1 MGRFSSSLTYTLS
14 TVLVLLL
21 VSFGYSAL
29 KKYRLDGSSDET
41 AVNLARAIYTSGL
54 ADSLIDSAHPAF
66 LRQVSPAA
74 LQSTVSATLARLG
87 PLTAMTEIRG
97 AAQVPMLTY
106 PTQEVT
112 ASYEINL
119 LFGESQ
125 ATLFIDLITQ
135 PGGWQVT
142 AFRLDSPLIYN

>member
-41 AVNLARAIYTSGL
+41 AVNLARATYTSGM

-106 PTQEVT
+106 PAQEIP
-112 ASYEINL
+112 AS
-119 LFGESQ
+119 
-125 ATLFIDLITQ
+125 
-135 PGGWQVT
+135 
-142 AFRLDSPLIYN
+142 

>member
-1 MGRFSSSLTYTLS
+1 MGRFSSSLTHTLS
-14 TVLVLLL
+14 TVIVLLL
-21 VSFGYSAL
+21 VSFGYNAL
-29 KKYRLDGSSDET
+29 QKYRLDGSSDET
-41 AVNLARAIYTSGL
+41 AVNLARAVYTSGL

-74 LQSTVSATLARLG
+74 LQSTASATLAR
-87 PLTAMTEIRG
+87 
-97 AAQVPMLTY
+97 VPILTY
-106 PTQEVT
+106 PTQEIP

>member
-1 MGRFSSSLTYTLS
+1 MGRFSSLLTHTLS
-14 TVLVLLL
+14 TVIVLLL

-29 KKYRLDGSSDET
+29 QKYRLDGSSDET
-41 AVNLARAIYTSGL
+41 AVNLARAVYTSGL

-74 LQSTVSATLARLG
+74 LQSTVSATLAR
-87 PLTAMTEIRG
+87 
-97 AAQVPMLTY
+97 VPILTY
-106 PTQEVT
+106 PTQEIP

>member
-14 TVLVLLL
+14 TVPVLLL

-54 ADSLIDSAHPAF
+54 ADSLIDSSHPAF

-74 LQSTVSATLARLG
+74 LQSKVSATLARLG
-87 PLTAMTEIRG
+87 PLT
-97 AAQVPMLTY
+97 
-106 PTQEVT
+106 
-112 ASYEINL
+112 
-119 LFGESQ
+119 
-125 ATLFIDLITQ
+125 DK
-135 PGGWQVT
+135 W
-142 AFRLDSPLIYN
+142 

>member
-41 AVNLARAIYTSGL
+41 AVNLARATYTSGM

-112 ASYEINL
+112 P
-119 LFGESQ
+119 
-125 ATLFIDLITQ
+125 AT
-135 PGGWQVT
+135 
-142 AFRLDSPLIYN
+142 RLTCFLVSRGRRCLST

>member
-1 MGRFSSSLTYTLS
+1 MGRFSSSLTHTLS
-14 TVLVLLL
+14 TVIVLLL

-29 KKYRLDGSSDET
+29 QNYRLDGSSDET
-41 AVNLARAIYTSGL
+41 AVNLARAVYTSGL
-54 ADSLIDSAHPAF
+54 ADSLIDFAHPAF

-87 PLTAMTEIRG
+87 PLTATTQIRG
-97 AAQVPMLTY
+97 AARVPILTY
-106 PTQEVT
+106 PTQEIP

-135 PGGWQVT
+135 PGGWQLT

>member
-14 TVLVLLL
+14 TVLALLL

-41 AVNLARAIYTSGL
+41 AVNLARATYTSGM
-54 ADSLIDSAHPAF
+54 ADSLIDYAHPAF

-119 LFGESQ
+119 LFGESR
-125 ATLFIDLITQ
+125 ATLFL
-135 PGGWQVT
+135 
-142 AFRLDSPLIYN
+142 

>member
-14 TVLVLLL
+14 TVLALLL

-41 AVNLARAIYTSGL
+41 AVNLARATYTSGM
-54 ADSLIDSAHPAF
+54 ADSLIVSAHPAF

-119 LFGESQ
+119 LFGESR
-125 ATLFIDLITQ
+125 ATLFL
-135 PGGWQVT
+135 
-142 AFRLDSPLIYN
+142 

>member
-14 TVLVLLL
+14 TVLALLL

-119 LFGESQ
+119 LFGESR
-125 ATLFIDLITQ
+125 ATLFL
-135 PGGWQVT
+135 
-142 AFRLDSPLIYN
+142 

>member
-14 TVLVLLL
+14 TVLALLL

-119 LFGESQ
+119 LFGESR
-125 ATLFIDLITQ
+125 ATLF
-135 PGGWQVT
+135 
-142 AFRLDSPLIYN
+142 

>member
-41 AVNLARAIYTSGL
+41 AVNLARAIYNSGL

-119 LFGESQ
+119 LFGESR
-125 ATLFIDLITQ
+125 ATLFL
-135 PGGWQVT
+135 
-142 AFRLDSPLIYN
+142 

>member
-14 TVLVLLL
+14 TVLALLL

-41 AVNLARAIYTSGL
+41 AVNLARATYTSGM

-119 LFGESQ
+119 LFGESR
-125 ATLFIDLITQ
+125 ATLFL
-135 PGGWQVT
+135 
-142 AFRLDSPLIYN
+142 

>member
-14 TVLVLLL
+14 TVLALLL

-41 AVNLARAIYTSGL
+41 AVNLARATYTSGM

-119 LFGESQ
+119 LFGES
-125 ATLFIDLITQ
+125 
-135 PGGWQVT
+135 
-142 AFRLDSPLIYN
+142 

>member
-119 LFGESQ
+119 LFGESR
-125 ATLFIDLITQ
+125 ATLFL
-135 PGGWQVT
+135 
-142 AFRLDSPLIYN
+142 

>member
-1 MGRFSSSLTYTLS
+1 MGRFSSLLTHTLS
-14 TVLVLLL
+14 TVIVLLL

-29 KKYRLDGSSDET
+29 QKYRLDGSSDET
-41 AVNLARAIYTSGL
+41 AGNLARAVYTSGL

-74 LQSTVSATLARLG
+74 LQSTVSATLAR
-87 PLTAMTEIRG
+87 
-97 AAQVPMLTY
+97 VPILTY
-106 PTQEVT
+106 PTQEIP